1 MPQRPR
7 AGAGVWPEDLK
18 GGLAPLSTVL
28 WADFQ
33 SVSLSRVQLCDPMDC
48 GPPGSSVHGILQ
60 ARILE
65 WEGFPFSGDL
75 PNPGIEPRSSALW
88 ADSLPTEPQGKPSPG
103 EGHGSPLQYSC
114 PENPMDRGAWW
125 GYSPWGRSELDMTK

>member
-33 SVSLSRVQLCDPMDC
+33 SALLSRVQLCDPMDC
-48 GPPGSSVHGILQ
+48 GPPGSSVRGILQ
-60 ARILE
+60 ARIVE
-65 WEGFPFSGDL
+65 WVAMPPSRG
-75 PNPGIEPRSSALW
+75 SS
-88 ADSLPTEPQGKPSPG
+88 
-103 EGHGSPLQYSC
+103 
-114 PENPMDRGAWW
+114 R
-125 GYSPWGRSELDMTK
+125 PWD

>member
-18 GGLAPLSTVL
+18 GGLAPLSIVL

-48 GPPGSSVHGILQ
+48 GPPGSSVHGSSRQGDWSGLSRPPPEGLPDSGTKP
-60 ARILE
+60 ASLRSPALAGGFFTTSAAWVDLE
-65 WEGFPFSGDL
+65 TDDL
-75 PNPGIEPRSSALW
+75 IICIMRS
-88 ADSLPTEPQGKPSPG
+88 
-103 EGHGSPLQYSC
+103 
-114 PENPMDRGAWW
+114 
-125 GYSPWGRSELDMTK
+125 